1 MATAQFEP
9 YCREVEQQMWNFFR
23 SLSEK
28 DQRRYAALQ
37 AVQWGMV
44 ASSMWPVFW
53 SVRLGRSVAALVIW
67 NSFPMIP
74 LQAGSAGSV
83 LPTSCVVVIDASKDE
98 L

>member
-1 MATAQFEP
+1 
-9 YCREVEQQMWNFFR
+9 
-23 SLSEK
+23 
-28 DQRRYAALQ
+28 
-37 AVQWGMV
+37 MV

-74 LQAGSAGSV
+74 LQAGSAGQV
-83 LPTSCVVVIDASKDE
+83 AAEKKDCPR